1 MVSAFYWISAIV
13 VGGATVITNLVLF
26 GTTDG
31 AVNPPIFVFLGG
43 NLIAVFSLGLGAV
56 LAARARTGRFRSCH
70 DYPAFLRYGLA

>member
-1 MVSAFYWISAIV
+1 MKPPQALLTVVSAFYWISAIV

-43 NLIAVFSLGLGAV
+43 
-56 LAARARTGRFRSCH
+56 T
-70 DYPAFLRYGLA
+70 